1 MGFFLNHRQIHLST
15 VRKLKLKKWL
25 FQCCIIIYVLN
36 QTFMSMCVG
45 SICSKA
51 VRLRD
56 SEAEI
61 VDALDAFISVTAT
74 KFTNTSKVINQH
86 HRWIYIYS
94 C

>member
-1 MGFFLNHRQIHLST
+1 
-15 VRKLKLKKWL
+15 
-25 FQCCIIIYVLN
+25 
-36 QTFMSMCVG
+36 MSMCVG
-45 SICSKA
+45 SICAKA

-86 HRWIYIYS
+86 HSVNVGIFTLVNFNFFFNS
-94 C
+94 FFANMVSVS